1 MIAIQAPDTYL
12 NRNGV
17 IRSVGEFI
25 TPLAKTLLIVTSPQ
39 AWKATA
45 EQVEHSLRQHGLIYQ
60 VEFLP
65 GDCTK
70 PAIEALTTEA
80 RTFAAELILGIGG
93 GRVLDAAKAVGEVL
107 GQIPVITVPTIAAT
121 CAAWSPISVIYSE
134 TGAHQGSIPLKRLPV
149 WVLVDSE
156 VIVQSPPRYLKAGI
170 VDALAKWYEF
180 QPYLRNGDDGLAL
193 ALKAQAAKLAVDIFN
208 TDGEQAINDNQQR
221 QVTPALRKVI
231 DAVIALAGVANSM
244 KDDVPRVGVAHAIH
258 NSMTR
263 LPELHHWLH
272 GEKVGFGLAAQAFLE
287 HDNQRDREELLSQ
300 LRRYGSPLTLDALG
314 LDDQRLRVDE
324 IANNVKISPAIAALL
339 PFSIESERIKTAL
352 LSTRQLTARPAA
364 ADNRAA

>member
-1 MIAIQAPDTYL
+1 MIAIQAPQTYL
-12 NRNGV
+12 NRDGV
-17 IRSVGEFI
+17 ITTVGEFVK
-25 TPLAKTLLIVTSPQ
+25 PLADTLLIVTSPQ
-39 AWKATA
+39 AWRATA
-45 EQVEHSLRQHGLIYQ
+45 EKVERSLNQHGLKYQ

-70 PAIEALTTEA
+70 SAIEALTIQA
-80 RTFAAELILGIGG
+80 RKLEAELILGIGG
-93 GRVLDAAKAVGEVL
+93 GRALDAAKAVGEVL

-121 CAAWSPISVIYSE
+121 CAAWSPISVIYSD
-134 TGAHQGSIPLKRLPV
+134 TGAHQGALALKRLPV

-156 VIVQSPPRYLKAGI
+156 AIAQSSPRYLKAGI

-193 ALKAQAAKLAVDIFN
+193 ALKAQAARLALDTFN
-208 TDGEQAINDNQQR
+208 AYGEQAIADNQQK

-244 KDDVPRVGVAHAIH
+244 KDDVPRIGVAHAIH

-272 GEKVGFGLAAQAFLE
+272 GEKVGFGLAAQTFLE
-287 HDNQRDREELLSQ
+287 HDNARDREELLSQ
-300 LRRYGSPLTLDALG
+300 LQRYGGPLTLTSLG
-314 LDDQRLRVDE
+314 LDQQPQRIDE
-324 IANNVKISPAIAALL
+324 IADNVKITPPIAALL
-339 PFSIESERIKTAL
+339 PFSVEAARIKQAL
-352 LSTRQLTARPAA
+352 WSTQQLAALTADNQAA
-364 ADNRAA
+364 

>member
-1 MIAIQAPDTYL
+1 MIAIQAPETYL
-12 NRNGV
+12 NRDGV

-25 TPLAKTLLIVTSPQ
+25 TPFAKTVLIVTSPQ
-39 AWKATA
+39 AWQATA
-45 EQVEHSLRQHGLIYQ
+45 EHVERSLNQHGLIYQ

-70 PAIEALTTEA
+70 LVIEALTAQA
-80 RTFAAELILGIGG
+80 RKFKAELILGIGG
-93 GRVLDAAKAVGEVL
+93 GRVLDSAKAVGEVL

-134 TGAHQGSIPLKRLPV
+134 TGAHNGPIALKRLPV

-156 VIVQSPPRYLKAGI
+156 VIAQSSSRYLKAGI

-193 ALKAQAAKLAVDIFN
+193 ALKAQAARLAVDTFN
-208 TDGEQAINDNQQR
+208 TYGEQAINDNEQR

-244 KDDVPRVGVAHAIH
+244 KDNVPRIGVAHAIH

-263 LPELHHWLH
+263 LPALHHWLH

-287 HDNQRDREELLSQ
+287 HEHASDRAELLSQ
-300 LRRYGSPLTLDALG
+300 LHRYGSPLTLTLLG
-314 LDDQRLRVDE
+314 LGDRPQLVEE
-324 IANNVKISPAIAALL
+324 IAQEVKISAKIAARL
-339 PFSIESERIKTAL
+339 PFSVAPENIKNAL
-352 LSTRQLTARPAA
+352 WSTQQLVQSPLRE
-364 ADNRAA
+364 DSRAA